1 MEERINEKINKDEV
15 GLETHTHTQARNHVD
30 SIGFVFRSKYTTA
43 QARFDCISGCTSGQ
57 MGRAWLGY
65 ICRKKIMMT
74 FKKKKSIKPKEKP
87 NTSSMSDTSS
97 MRIYVK

>member
-57 MGRAWLGY
+57 MGRGILVLF
-65 ICRKKIMMT
+65 MMP
-74 FKKKKSIKPKEKP
+74 KVGNYGGSIA
-87 NTSSMSDTSS
+87 
-97 MRIYVK
+97 